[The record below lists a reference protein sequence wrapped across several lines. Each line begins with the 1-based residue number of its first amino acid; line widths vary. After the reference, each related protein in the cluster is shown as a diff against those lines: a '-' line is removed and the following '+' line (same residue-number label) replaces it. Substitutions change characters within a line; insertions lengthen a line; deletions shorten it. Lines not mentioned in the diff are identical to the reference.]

1 LSGTA
6 AYAQLDQGTLAGTVH
21 DTTGAA
27 IPNATVTLVDE
38 ATGLSLVRSAD
49 SEGIFT
55 FTPIKIGSYK
65 VTVSAQGF
73 SKAEQKGLVV
83 NASARIQV
91 PITLAGGSV
100 TQTVEVTTD
109 PAALQTDNSSTGA
122 TIPAAAIVQT
132 PLVTRNPIFIAQL
145 TPGVAPAGVST
156 PNVRNRTPTICELCV
171 VRYLRRGS
179 WTEKHKRN
187 VNY

>member
-1 LSGTA
+1 MPSWIRARLLERCTIPQARLSPTPPSPWSMKR
-6 AYAQLDQGTLAGTVH
+6 QGSLWSARPIARESLPSPRSKS
-21 DTTGAA
+21 AA
-27 IPNATVTLVDE
+27 IRSPSPRRVSPRPN
-38 ATGLSLVRSAD
+38 
-49 SEGIFT
+49 
-55 FTPIKIGSYK
+55 K
-65 VTVSAQGF
+65 
-73 SKAEQKGLVV
+73 KGLVV

-171 VRYLRRGS
+171 LRYLRRGS